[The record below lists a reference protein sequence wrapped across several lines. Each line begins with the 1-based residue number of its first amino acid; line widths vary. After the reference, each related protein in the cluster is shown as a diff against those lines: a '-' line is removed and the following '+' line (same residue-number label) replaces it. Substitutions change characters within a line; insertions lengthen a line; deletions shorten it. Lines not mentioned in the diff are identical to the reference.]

1 MADIDIAEIK
11 EIVEIAL
18 DRELDEFSM
27 DANFYED
34 YAMDSLGA
42 VALVVEV
49 QKRCDVRIPDERMP
63 EARTGAQL
71 KAIILELAEAN
82 EERTVSA

>member
-1 MADIDIAEIK
+1 MADISIGEIK
-11 EIVEIAL
+11 EVVEIAL

-49 QKRCDVRIPDERMP
+49 QNRYDVRIPDERMP
-63 EARTGAQL
+63 EVRTGAQL
-71 KAIILELAEAN
+71 KAIVLELAEAN
-82 EERTVSA
+82 EERNVTA